1 MVGTGRTLGYGAAV
15 ARLAEAQKTAKG
27 VSLYSRY
34 VNRPVGRRLAAAA
47 YRLGLGPNQVTLLS
61 AAVSG
66 AALATVALASP
77 SWAVGVVVWFGLFLG
92 FALDSADGQL
102 ARLLGRSSPAGE
114 WLDHVVDLAKI
125 TALHAVVLIAF
136 HRHFELPGDGW
147 LLLPLGFQLAHLL
160 IFFGGLLTEQLRRN
174 APGPAGAPSPAPSP
188 APLPSRRRAVAL
200 LPVDYGTLCLLF
212 VLLGDE
218 RAFRCGYAVLACAY
232 GLFCAGFS
240 VRWFRALSALAAPA
254 TPAEPAAPGPVEPP
268 NASSAPRS

>member
-1 MVGTGRTLGYGAAV
+1 MVGTGHSDGYGAAV
-15 ARLAEAQKTAKG
+15 ARLAEAQKTARG

-66 AALATVALASP
+66 AALVAVALVEP
-77 SWAVGVVVWFGLFLG
+77 SWALGLAVWCGLFLG

-125 TALHAVVLIAF
+125 TALHAVVLVAF
-136 HRHFELPGDGW
+136 HRFFELPGDGW

-160 IFFGGLLTEQLRRN
+160 IFFGGLLTEQLRRH
-174 APGPAGAPSPAPSP
+174 APRAAGAPAPAPST
-188 APLPSRRRAVAL
+188 RRALAL

-218 RAFRCGYAVLACAY
+218 RAFRLGYAVLACAY
-232 GLFCAGFS
+232 GLFCAAFS
-240 VRWFRALSALAAPA
+240 VRWFRALSAL
-254 TPAEPAAPGPVEPP
+254 
-268 NASSAPRS
+268 NASSTPRS